1 LGSLGEKLSWSAS
14 RFAWPKCLRNIAGS
28 FGQAAKYR
36 VVHVRTLFS
45 LDFPE
50 LASFAEV
57 GFVCGNIIVRWV
69 RLADA

>member
-1 LGSLGEKLSWSAS
+1 
-14 RFAWPKCLRNIAGS
+14 
-28 FGQAAKYR
+28 
-36 VVHVRTLFS
+36 LFS